1 MCRTRPALF
10 SHSNSFQMCVYI
22 LYIVSTN
29 NCITD
34 KVNNLKAER
43 LLTLSAMKS
52 IYTDHATI
60 FVYHSKYYNNLNN
73 VLKLSI
79 DTTRQSTLYP
89 LYLI

>member
-1 MCRTRPALF
+1 MCRTHQALF

-34 KVNNLKAER
+34 KVINLIGCKVINLKAER

-52 IYTDHATI
+52 I
-60 FVYHSKYYNNLNN
+60 
-73 VLKLSI
+73 
-79 DTTRQSTLYP
+79 
-89 LYLI
+89 